1 MKDAGKTPNASHAPG
16 QSFSSRNGG
25 GGWLRRWLMLLV
37 ALLGMITAA
46 IIVIGMIPFTPDIP
60 PAGLTNGDPGGG
72 GLRRAFPDMKLRAN
86 NQTTQ
91 EKIELGRLL
100 YFDPALS
107 GANDQSCATC
117 HHPDLGFSDGRNS
130 SMGFGGSGVGPDRK
144 GGHQVRRSAPT
155 VWNAAFNH
163 KQFWDGRANDLED
176 QARFP
181 ITSADEMNQNPDELV
196 KELKAIPEYVS
207 LFDKAFGGGGSAV
220 TMENVT
226 FAIADFE
233 RTIISNNS
241 PFDRYA
247 AGDPTAM
254 TVEQRRGLT
263 LFRSLKTRCFE
274 CHGFPTFANPDF
286 KVVGVPKMPGQPD
299 DFGRSEIEGGEPYK
313 NAFKVPTLHNIT
325 LTAPYM
331 HNSRFQTLEEV
342 IDFYSDSSG
351 QREGLQLPNLDDKI
365 RRFKL
370 SDQEK
375 RDLIAFLYALTDESK
390 KPQFPEKVPSSLPV
404 VPRLTPKARGSAML
418 PPANVAIAEIIP
430 PTEVGGSLKPKQAK
444 AIPPTAV
451 GGSLKPAQ
459 AGVMPSA
466 AVDGPKKPNL
476 QQRLPIVLRVNPG
489 ESIQAALDR
498 CVPGDIIEIRPGAYN
513 ETLLV
518 DVDNITIRGLKENDR
533 RPILDGKNMLT
544 DAVITSSHNFTI
556 ENLVIKDYVNNGVTV
571 HGGQNATFRDLEV
584 HNAGLYGVY
593 PVECRGVLVERVLA
607 TDIKDAAIYVGQ
619 SRDIIVR
626 DCEVHSNVTGIEI
639 ENSVHALVE
648 NNYAHDNTGGILV
661 FLLPNNPSKVG
672 SDTTVRK
679 NRFINNNRPNFG
691 DPTSIVGKVQPGT
704 GLLIMAADRTT
715 VTENEIRGNDSFG
728 IAVVGLAIAFPKGKT
743 FDVGAIPE
751 GNKIF
756 NNKLSENGRNP
767 GELVKHLGA
776 VNVDILWDGSGWNN
790 SFEQSGVKRFP
801 AMLPTDNWPDIFRRA
816 YSRVY
821 SFVRNKTM

>member
-1 MKDAGKTPNASHAPG
+1 MKNAGNSPNASMEPF
-16 QSFSSRNGG
+16 QYYVSRNGASR
-25 GGWLRRWLMLLV
+25 LRRRLMWLV
-37 ALLGMITAA
+37 ALLGLITAA
-46 IIVIGMIPFTPDIP
+46 IVVIGLIPFPPDVP
-60 PAGLTNGDPGGG
+60 PAGAPNGNPGDG
-72 GLRRAFPDMKLRAN
+72 GLRRAFPEMKLRPS

-91 EKIELGRLL
+91 DKIELGRLL
-100 YFDPALS
+100 YFDPVLS
-107 GANDQSCATC
+107 GDNEQSCATC
-117 HHPDLGFSDGRNS
+117 HHPDLGFSDGRLT
-130 SMGFGGSGVGPDRK
+130 SMGLGGKGVGPDRQ
-144 GGHQVRRSAPT
+144 GGKQVRRSAPT
-155 VWNAAFNH
+155 IWNAAFNN
-163 KQFWDGRANDLED
+163 KQFWDGRANDLEE
-176 QARFP
+176 QASFP
-181 ITSADEMNQNPDELV
+181 ITSPDEMNQDRDGLV
-196 KELKAIPEYVS
+196 KELKALPEYVR
-207 LFDKAFGGGGSAV
+207 LFDKAFS
-220 TMENVT
+220 
-226 FAIADFE
+226 
-233 RTIISNNS
+233 
-241 PFDRYA
+241 
-247 AGDPTAM
+247 GD
-254 TVEQRRGLT
+254 
-263 LFRSLKTRCFE
+263 
-274 CHGFPTFANPDF
+274 
-286 KVVGVPKMPGQPD
+286 
-299 DFGRSEIEGGEPYK
+299 GGEPYK
-313 NAFKVPTLHNIT
+313 NAFKVPTLRNVA

-331 HNSRFQTLEEV
+331 HNGRFQTLEEV
-342 IDFYSDSSG
+342 IDFYSDGGG
-351 QREGLQLPNLDDKI
+351 QGEGLQLPNLDDKI

-390 KPQFPEKVPSSLPV
+390 KPEFPEKVPSGLPV

-430 PTEVGGSLKPKQAK
+430 PTAVDGSLKPNPARANPPTAVGGSLKPKQAK
-444 AIPPTAV
+444 AISPAAV

-459 AGVMPSA
+459 AGVIPSA
-466 AVDGPKKPNL
+466 AVDGSLKPEL
-476 QQRLPIVLRVNPG
+476 QQRQPAVLRINPG

-498 CVPGDIIEIRPGAYN
+498 CVPGDTIEISPGAYN

-533 RPILDGKNMLT
+533 RPILDGQNRLT

-571 HGGQNATFRDLEV
+571 HGGQNATFSDPEV

-607 TDIKDAAIYVGQ
+607 TGIKDAAIYVGQ

-672 SDTTVRK
+672 SDTAVRK
-679 NRFINNNRPNFG
+679 NRIINNNRPNFG

-751 GNKIF
+751 GNRIF

-767 GELVKHLGA
+767 GELVKQLGA

-816 YSRVY
+816 YARVY
-821 SFVRNKTM
+821 SFVRDKMM

>member
-1 MKDAGKTPNASHAPG
+1 MDNAG
-16 QSFSSRNGG
+16 
-25 GGWLRRWLMLLV
+25 
-37 ALLGMITAA
+37 
-46 IIVIGMIPFTPDIP
+46 TPDIP
-60 PAGLTNGDPGGG
+60 PAGLTNGNPGSGG
-72 GLRRAFPDMKLRAN
+72 VRRAFPEMKLRAN

-100 YFDPALS
+100 YFDPVLS
-107 GANDQSCATC
+107 GDNEQSCATC

-130 SMGFGGSGVGPDRK
+130 SMGFGGKGIGPDRK
-144 GGHQVRRSAPT
+144 GGHEVRRSAPT
-155 VWNAAFNH
+155 VWNAAFNR

-196 KELKAIPEYVS
+196 KELKAIPEYVR
-207 LFDKAFGGGGSAV
+207 LFDKAFGGASGSAV
-220 TMENVT
+220 SMENVT
-226 FAIADFE
+226 FAIAAFE

-247 AGDPTAM
+247 AGDPTAL

-286 KVVGVPKMPGQPD
+286 KVIGVPTMPGQPD
-299 DFGRSEIEGGEPYK
+299 DLGRSEIEGGEPYK
-313 NAFKVPTLHNIT
+313 NAFKVPTLRNVA

-331 HNSRFQTLEEV
+331 HNGRFQTLEEV
-342 IDFYSDSSG
+342 IDFYSNG
-351 QREGLQLPNLDDKI
+351 GGKGEGLKLPNLDDKI
-365 RRFKL
+365 RGFKL

-375 RDLIAFLYALTDESK
+375 KDLIAFLYALTDESK
-390 KPQFPEKVPSSLPV
+390 KPAIPDKVPSGLPV
-404 VPRLTPKARGSAML
+404 VPRVIPKARGSAML
-418 PPANVAIAEIIP
+418 PPVN
-430 PTEVGGSLKPKQAK
+430 T
-444 AIPPTAV
+444 
-451 GGSLKPAQ
+451 
-459 AGVMPSA
+459 A
-466 AVDGPKKPNL
+466 AVQPNKP
-476 QQRLPIVLRVNPG
+476 QRKPTVWRVNPG
-489 ESIQAALDR
+489 QSIQAALDR
-498 CVPGDIIEIRPGAYN
+498 AIPGDTIEIRPGAYS

-518 DVDNITIRGLKENDR
+518 DVDDITIRGLKENDR
-533 RPILDGKNMLT
+533 RPILDGQNKLT

-571 HGGQNATFRDLEV
+571 HGGQNSTFRDLEV

-607 TDIKDAAIYVGQ
+607 TGIKDAAIYVGQ
-619 SRDIIVR
+619 SRDIIVK
-626 DCEVHSNVTGIEI
+626 DCEVYSNVTGIEI

-679 NRFINNNRPNFG
+679 NRIINNNHTNFG
-691 DPTSIVGKVQPGT
+691 DPTSTVGKVESGT

-715 VTENEIRGNDSFG
+715 VTENEIRGNNSFG
-728 IAVVGLAIAFPKGKT
+728 VAVVGLAIAFPKGKT

-751 GNKIF
+751 GNRIY
-756 NNKLSENGRNP
+756 NNKLAENGRNP
-767 GELVKHLGA
+767 GASVKQLGA
-776 VNVDILWDGSGWNN
+776 MNVDILWDGSGWDN
-790 SFEQSGVKRFP
+790 SFEQSGVKTFP
-801 AMLPTDNWPDIFRRA
+801 AMLPTNNWPDVFRRA
-816 YSRVY
+816 YARVY
-821 SFVRNKTM
+821 SYVRDKMM

>member
-1 MKDAGKTPNASHAPG
+1 MDNAGNIPNSSMAPAR
-16 QSFSSRNGG
+16 SSVTRNGAG
-25 GGWLRRWLMLLV
+25 GLRRWLMLLV
-37 ALLGMITAA
+37 ALLGLVTAA
-46 IIVIGMIPFTPDIP
+46 VIVIGMIPFTPDIP
-60 PAGLTNGDPGGG
+60 PAGLTNGNPGSGG
-72 GLRRAFPDMKLRAN
+72 VRRAFPEMKLRAN

-100 YFDPALS
+100 YFDPVLS
-107 GANDQSCATC
+107 GDNEQSCATC

-130 SMGFGGSGVGPDRK
+130 SMGFGGKGIGPDRK

-155 VWNAAFNH
+155 VWNAAFNR

-196 KELKAIPEYVS
+196 KELKAIPEYVR
-207 LFDKAFGGGGSAV
+207 LFDKAFGGASGSAV
-220 TMENVT
+220 SMENVT
-226 FAIADFE
+226 FAIAAFE

-247 AGDPTAM
+247 AGDPTAL

-286 KVVGVPKMPGQPD
+286 KVIGVPTMPGQPD
-299 DFGRSEIEGGEPYK
+299 DLGRSEIEGGEPYK
-313 NAFKVPTLHNIT
+313 NAFKVPTLRNVA

-331 HNSRFQTLEEV
+331 HNGRFQTLEEV
-342 IDFYSDSSG
+342 IDFYSNG
-351 QREGLQLPNLDDKI
+351 GGKGEGLKLPNLDDKI
-365 RRFKL
+365 RGFKL

-375 RDLIAFLYALTDESK
+375 KDLIAFLYALTDESK
-390 KPQFPEKVPSSLPV
+390 KPAIPDKVPSGLPV
-404 VPRLTPKARGSAML
+404 VPRVIPKARGSAML
-418 PPANVAIAEIIP
+418 PPVN
-430 PTEVGGSLKPKQAK
+430 T
-444 AIPPTAV
+444 
-451 GGSLKPAQ
+451 
-459 AGVMPSA
+459 A
-466 AVDGPKKPNL
+466 AVQPNKP
-476 QQRLPIVLRVNPG
+476 QRKPTVWRVNPG
-489 ESIQAALDR
+489 QSIQAALDR
-498 CVPGDIIEIRPGAYN
+498 AIPGDTIEIRPGAYS

-518 DVDNITIRGLKENDR
+518 DVDDITIRGLKENDQ
-533 RPILDGKNMLT
+533 RPILDGQNKLT

-571 HGGQNATFRDLEV
+571 HGGQNSTFRDLEV

-607 TDIKDAAIYVGQ
+607 TGIKDAAIYVGQ

-648 NNYAHDNTGGILV
+648 NNYAHDNAGGILV

-679 NRFINNNRPNFG
+679 NRIINNNHTNFG
-691 DPTSIVGKVQPGT
+691 DPTSTVGKVESGT

-715 VTENEIRGNDSFG
+715 VTENEIRGNNSFG
-728 IAVVGLAIAFPKGKT
+728 VAVVGLAIAFPKGKT

-751 GNKIF
+751 GNRIY
-756 NNKLSENGRNP
+756 NNKLAENGRNP
-767 GELVKHLGA
+767 GASVKQLGA
-776 VNVDILWDGSGWNN
+776 MNVDILWDGSGWDN
-790 SFEQSGVKRFP
+790 SFEQSGVKTFP
-801 AMLPTDNWPDIFRRA
+801 AMLPTNNWPDVFRRA
-816 YSRVY
+816 YARVY
-821 SFVRNKTM
+821 SYLREKMM